1 MSRKKSILY
10 SLLGQLFLVLSV
22 PIVTR
27 FYLPETVG
35 IYGEILAI
43 ATIIGINSALK
54 LDVSLVSTPT
64 KLKSKHILSVSVVI
78 SAVVSFLASTIY
90 GAFKFNNLEFMG
102 LLIILSFSISINQL
116 LIYYETSRSNID
128 FISKVRLKRGFIA
141 AFLQSSLGGISPSL
155 YALVLSLAFSN
166 FISLSGRLKHTLKVV
181 VVSCR
186 NPRLI
191 KSVLI
196 DKLPFCKYS
205 LPQGLLNSISTNMPI
220 IYLGYLGEYKL
231 LGLYVVAERF
241 IRSPVNFV
249 NIAIRQIFIAEYRS
263 SENKLYC
270 YLKWFIPLVLMCLTL
285 GLLIYT
291 YSGIAIDIILGNNW
305 SEVSDLIIV
314 LLPWLI
320 LSIIQVPAS
329 GTFIVNNKIKQ
340 YALIEMSDF
349 ILKCVVLYFG
359 LLKNDVMLSLH
370 LFVFVGSM
378 TYIVTVAMSLI
389 LNFNKRN
396 K

>member
-27 FYLPETVG
+27 LYLPETVG

-64 KLKSKHILSVSVVI
+64 KLKSKHVLSASVVI
-78 SAVVSFLASTIY
+78 SAVISFLASVLY
-90 GAFKFNNLEFMG
+90 GTFKFYNLELVI

-116 LIYYETSRSNID
+116 LIYYETSHSNID

-141 AFLQSSLGGISPSL
+141 AFLQSSLGGVSPSL

-166 FISLSGRLKHTLKVV
+166 FISLSGKLKYTLKVV
-181 VVSCR
+181 LVSYR
-186 NPRLI
+186 NPNLI
-191 KSVLI
+191 KKVLI
-196 DKLPFCKYS
+196 DKLQFCKYS
-205 LPQGLLNSISTNMPI
+205 LPQGLLNSISTNLPI
-220 IYLGYLGEYKL
+220 IYLGYLGEYRL

-263 SENKLYC
+263 SENKVHC
-270 YLKWFIPLVLMCLTL
+270 YLKWLMPLVLICLTL
-285 GLLIYT
+285 GLLIHA
-291 YSGIAIDIILGNNW
+291 YSGAVIDIILGDDW

-340 YALIEMSDF
+340 YAKIEFIDF
-349 ILKCVVLYFG
+349 LLKCFVLVFG
-359 LLKNDVMLSLH
+359 ALKNDVMLSLK
-370 LFVFVGSM
+370 LFVLVGST
-378 TYIVTVAMSLI
+378 TYIITVAISLFMN
-389 LNFNKRN
+389 LNKRN